1 MRVPE
6 QIDRY
11 IVTVEYEVF
20 ADSESNAV
28 RQYFIDN
35 ERFLT
40 VRSARKMETTKPE
53 IDRYRHQQD
62 FYDEAGE
69 PVEFEM
75 PEDDSDIL
83 FWIPLDSEASA

>member
-1 MRVPE
+1 VRVPE

-28 RQYFIDN
+28 RQYFIDK

-40 VRSARKMETTKPE
+40 VRNAKKMETTKPE
-53 IDRYRHQQD
+53 INRYRHEQD
-62 FYDEAGE
+62 FYDEDGE
-69 PVEFEM
+69 PVEFSIAEG
-75 PEDDSDIL
+75 DDSDIL
-83 FWIPLDSEASA
+83 FLLPLDSAE

>member
-1 MRVPE
+1 MRTQE

-40 VRSARKMETTKPE
+40 VKGARKMETTKPE
-53 IDRYRHQQD
+53 VGRYRHQQD
-62 FYDEAGE
+62 YYDEDLNPIDA
-69 PVEFEM
+69 
-75 PEDDSDIL
+75 L
-83 FWIPLDSEASA
+83 LALDGAE